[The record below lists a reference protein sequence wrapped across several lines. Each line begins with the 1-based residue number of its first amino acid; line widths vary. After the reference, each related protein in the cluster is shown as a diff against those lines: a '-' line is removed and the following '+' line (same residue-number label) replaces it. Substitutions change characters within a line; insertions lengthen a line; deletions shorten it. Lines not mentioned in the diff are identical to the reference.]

1 MHIFSVISDS
11 FLRVTPN
18 GANSFWPMPL
28 LSGMRSIL
36 LVEDDANTRVT
47 LRDFLTEAGYVVH
60 AAREGQHALHMLEK
74 MDLPDLILLDYKMP
88 VMDGKQFLSVQRR
101 NPRLENIPVVILSAA
116 TREWSGA
123 HLEVEE
129 VLSKPVDLELLL
141 STVNRICTPPTPDQ
155 PATSER
161 L

>member
-1 MHIFSVISDS
+1 
-11 FLRVTPN
+11 
-18 GANSFWPMPL
+18 MPL

-47 LRDFLTEAGYVVH
+47 LRDFLTEASYVVH
-60 AAREGQHALHMLEK
+60 AARDGQHALHMLEK
-74 MDLPDLILLDYKMP
+74 MDPPDLILLDYKMP

-123 HLEVEE
+123 HLKVEE
-129 VLSKPVDLELLL
+129 VLSKPVDLDLLL

>member
-11 FLRVTPN
+11 FLGVTPY
-18 GANSFWPMPL
+18 GANSFWLMPL
-28 LSGMRSIL
+28 LSRMRSIL
-36 LVEDDANTRVT
+36 LVDDDANTRVT

-60 AAREGQHALHMLEK
+60 AARDGQHALHMLEK
-74 MDLPDLILLDYKMP
+74 IDPPDLILLDYKMP

-101 NPRLENIPVVILSAA
+101 TPRLENIPVVILSAA

-129 VLSKPVDLELLL
+129 VLSKPVDLDLLL
-141 STVNRICTPPTPDQ
+141 TTVNQICIPPTTEQ
-155 PATSER
+155 TATRER